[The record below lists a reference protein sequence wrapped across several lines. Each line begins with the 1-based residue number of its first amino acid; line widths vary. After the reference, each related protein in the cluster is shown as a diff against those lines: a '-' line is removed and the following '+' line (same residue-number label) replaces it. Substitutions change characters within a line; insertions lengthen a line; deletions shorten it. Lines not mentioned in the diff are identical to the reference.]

1 MKKKINSCR
10 TGGGI
15 PLAALF
21 ASLCLAGL
29 SAAASTCIVSV
40 PEGDRDP
47 RSSRPSTPYEIDAG
61 AGATFILDSSLE
73 ARFSTYGAS
82 VGTINGTGI
91 TTMPVGFGFSI
102 R

>member
-1 MKKKINSCR
+1 MIGMKKINSCR

-21 ASLCLAGL
+21 ASLCLAGM
-29 SAAASTCIVSV
+29 SAAASTCIVS
-40 PEGDRDP
+40 RDP